1 MRIRQLKLEVAVLLA
16 AVMTCSAPAST
27 GMFALTASAAA
38 KAQVRLNVESKTLKA
53 GQKGYKLKLVNN
65 KQKWKIQKVTTTK
78 ASVCK
83 PYGRKNTYVLLKGKN
98 KGTATIRV
106 KAVRMVTKNGKKTAK
121 SKWLSCKVHVKQKAP
136 DTKVPDTP
144 EAVNGDVTVSNQAQ
158 LESALNL
165 ALLYIS

>member
-1 MRIRQLKLEVAVLLA
+1 MSIKQLKLEVALVLA
-16 AVMTCSAPAST
+16 IVMVCSAPAS

-38 KAQVRLNVESKTLKA
+38 KAQIRLNVESKTLKA

-65 KQKWKIQKVTTTK
+65 KQKWKIRKVTTTK

-106 KAVRMVTKNGKKTAK
+106 KAVRTVTKNGKKTTK
-121 SKWLSCKVHVKQKAP
+121 SKWLSCKVRVKQKAS

-144 EAVNGDVTVSNQAQ
+144 EAVDGDVTVSNQAQ